1 MFFLTHAVTEFAY
14 ASIAGEIFRRDL
26 RRFDIAFQDLAK
38 GLTRQPGQFAL
49 QRADAGLPRV
59 IADKVADGVLSDRK
73 FLFLQAMRLNLL
85 GQQMAFGDL
94 NLLVFCIA
102 FEPDDLH
109 AVEQR
114 LRQIKRVGRSEEHTS
129 ELQSLMRIS
138 Y

>member
-1 MFFLTHAVTEFAY
+1 MIPRPPRSNRTDTRFPYTTL
-14 ASIAGEIFRRDL
+14 FRS
-26 RRFDIAFQDLAK
+26 AFQDLAK
-38 GLTRQPGQFAL
+38 GLTRQPGQVAL

-102 FEPDDLH
+102 FEPEDRKST
-109 AVEQR
+109 R
-114 LRQIKRVGRSEEHTS
+114 LNSSH
-129 ELQSLMRIS
+129 
-138 Y
+138 